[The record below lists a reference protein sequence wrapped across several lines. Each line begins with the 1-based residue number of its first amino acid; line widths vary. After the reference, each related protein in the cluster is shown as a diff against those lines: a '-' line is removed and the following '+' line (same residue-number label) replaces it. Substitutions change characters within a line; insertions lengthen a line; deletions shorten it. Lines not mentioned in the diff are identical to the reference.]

1 MAEKIVQEGVEITDL
16 GMYEDLQIQPI
27 NSWDLT
33 STTFIIPLRCE
44 TTDRIRNITT
54 TLVYLLKNFDT
65 QIIVKEHDKESIF
78 LKQVVPMLDEVIPP
92 IKMHNIHHIFEETG

>member
-33 STTFIIPLRCE
+33 STTFIIQLRCE
-44 TTDRIRNITT
+44 TADRSRNITT
-54 TLVYLLKNFDT
+54 T
-65 QIIVKEHDKESIF
+65 
-78 LKQVVPMLDEVIPP
+78 
-92 IKMHNIHHIFEETG
+92 

>member
-1 MAEKIVQEGVEITDL
+1 MADKIVQDGMEIPDL

-44 TTDRIRNITT
+44 TADRIRTPTNSIKVLTT
-54 TLVYLLKNFDT
+54 
-65 QIIVKEHDKESIF
+65 
-78 LKQVVPMLDEVIPP
+78 
-92 IKMHNIHHIFEETG
+92 